1 MSQAMLPKLT
11 TAGKRNDRIQVYDG
25 PSGTATFKVPG
36 ELEVTVLE
44 DSGAWIKVG
53 LPDGKEV
60 WLEGVSVDKS
70 SLKRARKVA
79 AGN

>member
-1 MSQAMLPKLT
+1 MNQAMLPKLT
-11 TAGKRNDRIQVYDG
+11 TAGKKNDRIQVYDG

-44 DSGAWIKVG
+44 DSGSWIKVG

-60 WLEGVSVDKS
+60 WLEDVSVDKS
-70 SLKRARKVA
+70 SLRKARKVA

>member
-1 MSQAMLPKLT
+1 MGQAMLPKLT
-11 TAGKRNDRIQVYDG
+11 TAGRRNYRIQVYDG

-36 ELEVTVLE
+36 ELEVIVLE